1 MEVLRGEGGGAGDVS
16 VAGFGVEPGV
26 DEARWDEGLDGDE
39 FQLVMDDVVA
49 SLRGECGDLPARE
62 VQGGLDAA
70 RRGLRRA
77 ALSGDEVVQVL
88 DEQLVA
94 CLEEVGRVQA
104 QAEAVAFTL
113 AREAYGRG
121 LHTQVGLSLVDWLR
135 VRIPWLSTEAAS
147 RVAVLARLGAS
158 PTGAVLADAVTRG
171 EVAVHRGA
179 VVARTLLRLESSL
192 DPDQRQAYTDLAT
205 AAAARVDLADR
216 DLAVVCQRLVHDL
229 LIEAAPGER
238 ERAAHELR
246 TITHRTVGPGLTRFT
261 IDAPD
266 SAAATLDGVLTC
278 HLAAPAPGPSG
289 EPDERTP
296 GQRRFDAL
304 LAVIGRGLS
313 RPGAAPSSARAAVIL
328 MIPFD
333 QTTGTPTGPATTAT
347 GAHVPARQAAQ
358 LACTADVT
366 PIWLSTDRE
375 PLVLG
380 RTARYATPGQ
390 WKALAARDGGCTF
403 AGCSTPPQWCDSH
416 HLHGWARGGHTDTT
430 NLALLCGR
438 HHTLVHQLDLH
449 ATITGGTVRWHT

>member
-1 MEVLRGEGGGAGDVS
+1 
-16 VAGFGVEPGV
+16 
-26 DEARWDEGLDGDE
+26 
-39 FQLVMDDVVA
+39 
-49 SLRGECGDLPARE
+49 
-62 VQGGLDAA
+62 
-70 RRGLRRA
+70 
-77 ALSGDEVVQVL
+77 
-88 DEQLVA
+88 
-94 CLEEVGRVQA
+94 VGRVQA

-113 AREAYGRG
+113 AREAHGRG

-147 RVAVLARLGAS
+147 RVAVLARLGAT
-158 PTGAVLADAVTRG
+158 PTGTVLADAVSGG

-216 DLAVVCQRLVHDL
+216 DLALVCQHLVHDL
-229 LIEAAPGER
+229 LVEAVPGER

-246 TITHRTVGPGLTRFT
+246 SITHRSVGPGLTRFT

-266 SAAATLDGVLTC
+266 SAAATLDGVLTS
-278 HLAAPAPGPSG
+278 HLAAPAPGPGG
-289 EPDERTP
+289 EPDGRTP

-304 LAVIGRGLS
+304 LSVVGRGLS

-333 QTTGTPTGPATTAT
+333 QATGTPTGPARTAT
-347 GAHVPARQAAQ
+347 GAHVPPRQAAEV
-358 LACTADVT
+358 ACTGEVT

-380 RTARYATPGQ
+380 RTARYASPGQ

-438 HHTLVHQLDLH
+438 HHTLVHQHDLH